1 MSRPENQRMP
11 PPELKPQRVYGQV
24 FWLAY
29 LANAL
34 TMIAISILVRYAD
47 FVTHLGGAEGQL
59 GLIVGV
65 GMVGSL
71 VMRFAQGIGIDR
83 LGARTIWLWS
93 LVFMVLSLLAHC
105 LIQSATGPAI
115 FLVRI
120 LMQTSVAGIF
130 GASITYISRRVPP
143 QRMAEI
149 VGTLGTS
156 GFVGVLVGPQV
167 ADWIC
172 RGEAIER
179 GQLNQLFIAAA
190 CLVSLSFAAA
200 WGATRGQPIKPVRK
214 SPNLFALMR
223 RYHPG
228 VIMLVAAAVG
238 AGVSMPTTF
247 LRTYAAEIQIPQIG
261 IFFATYAI
269 TAFAV
274 RMLTRRQFERRGNRF
289 WVMWGLA
296 AMAASVL
303 LYMTV
308 RTAWQLMIPGS
319 MAGVAHALLF
329 PSVVASGSTAFPQ
342 RYRGLGTTLM
352 LGMFDVGNLVGAP
365 AMGGILHF
373 ARRLELPAYPMMF
386 CCVATAFASIGMIF
400 WFRDGAAVR
409 TGAPFRSAP
418 RRRKRVPAPP
428 PTAAASAEP
437 DPARSAQS
445 AFCEAADR

>member
-1 MSRPENQRMP
+1 MSA
-11 PPELKPQRVYGQV
+11 PELKAQRVYGQV

-34 TMIAISILVRYAD
+34 TMIALWILVRYAD

-71 VMRFAQGIGIDR
+71 IMRFGQGIGIDR
-83 LGARTIWLWS
+83 VGARTIWLWS
-93 LVFMVLSLLAHC
+93 LVFLALSLLAHC
-105 LIQSATGPAI
+105 LIQSATSPTI

-120 LMQTSVAGIF
+120 LMQTSVAGVF

-149 VGTLGTS
+149 IGTLGTS
-156 GFVGVLVGPQV
+156 GFIGILIGPQI

-172 RGEAIER
+172 SGETIDR
-179 GQLNQLFIAAA
+179 GQLNQLFLTAG
-190 CLVSLSFAAA
+190 CLVGVSFLAA
-200 WGATRGQPIKPVRK
+200 WGATRGQSIKPVRR

-228 VIMLVAAAVG
+228 VVMLVAAAVG
-238 AGVSMPTTF
+238 AGVSVPTTF
-247 LRTYAAEIQIPQIG
+247 LRTYAAEIQIQQIG
-261 IFFATYAI
+261 LFFGTYAI

-274 RMLTRRQFERRGNRF
+274 RMLARRQFERHGNRV

-296 AMAASVL
+296 ALICSML
-303 LYMTV
+303 LYLTV
-308 RTAWQLMIPGS
+308 RTTWQLMIPGS

-329 PSVVASGSTAFPQ
+329 PSVVASGSTAFPE

-352 LGMFDVGNLVGAP
+352 LGMFDAGALIGAP
-365 AMGGILHF
+365 AVGGILHF
-373 ARRLELPAYPMMF
+373 AHRFGFPAYPMMF
-386 CCVATAFASIGMIF
+386 CCVALVMTLIAVIF
-400 WFRDGAAVR
+400 WIR
-409 TGAPFRSAP
+409 TGTTAASSSRLRSTP
-418 RRRKRVPAPP
+418 RRRKRRPSVPPQTS
-428 PTAAASAEP
+428 TARAESE
-437 DPARSAQS
+437 RTNQ
-445 AFCEAADR
+445 ADYCKTND